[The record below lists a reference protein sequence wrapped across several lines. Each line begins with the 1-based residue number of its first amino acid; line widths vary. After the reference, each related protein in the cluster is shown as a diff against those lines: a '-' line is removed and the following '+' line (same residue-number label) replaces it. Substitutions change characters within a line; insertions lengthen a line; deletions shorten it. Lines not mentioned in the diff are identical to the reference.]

1 MNEDQL
7 RRQAYFRLIVFT
19 LILIVIGIYAS
30 SIGVMVGGEM

>member
-1 MNEDQL
+1 MDEKLL

-30 SIGVMVGGEM
+30 SVGVVIGGDM